1 MNSVHVEPRC
11 VKCFWRWRQYAAHL
25 ASVAHELAAG
35 FYLARGSKTAG
46 RTHLGEARGCFARW
60 GADGKVRQLDER
72 MAPLPE
78 EPASPSAIALTNVA
92 QLDLLSVAKASQA
105 ISGQIV
111 LEDLVDTLMRIVLEN
126 AGAQTGHLLLARRES
141 LVLAAEASV
150 EQQTIHVRLHLDQ
163 ERQDQE
169 PYESALPASIIN
181 YVRRSKERVLLA
193 DATQSSPFSTDGYF
207 ARRRPKSVLCLPI
220 MRRSALI
227 GLLYV
232 ENNLATHAF
241 TSERLTVLELLA
253 SQAAI
258 SLENALLYAD
268 LRQEN
273 TDRKRAE
280 EAL

>member
-126 AGAQTGHLLLARRES
+126 AGAQTGHLLLARSES

-150 EQQTIHVRLHLDQ
+150 EQQMIQVRLHLDQ
-163 ERQDQE
+163 E
-169 PYESALPASIIN
+169 PHESALPASIIN

-193 DATQSSPFSTDGYF
+193 DGTQSNPFSTDDYF

-258 SLENALLYAD
+258 SLENALLYEELRRSEAYLAD
-268 LRQEN
+268 SQ
-273 TDRKRAE
+273 
-280 EAL
+280 